1 MEYLYKLLAEVQEG
15 ITDPII
21 LAGEIKKAEKAIK
34 EVKEFGEE
42 FVMME
47 LEKEKKIQYQNI
59 EISYVAPK
67 KRYSF
72 NHLSEWKD
80 IEKKRKEIESKAK
93 SAAEQMSS
101 DRIILSENTGEVV
114 EPAEIIYSK
123 ATYKV
128 SLKDE

>member
-34 EVKEFGEE
+34 EVKKFGEE

-101 DRIILSENTGEVV
+101 GRIILSENTGEVV
-114 EPAEIIYSK
+114 EPAEIIYSE